1 MSGIALKEEVARL
14 QNEAVLAGAETD
26 RRLLDLRAELDRLK
40 LEMMAL
46 KAFLAAAN
54 PSFAEQF
61 PQVLARTI
69 AEVDPE
75 YN

>member
-46 KAFLAAAN
+46 KAFLVAAN